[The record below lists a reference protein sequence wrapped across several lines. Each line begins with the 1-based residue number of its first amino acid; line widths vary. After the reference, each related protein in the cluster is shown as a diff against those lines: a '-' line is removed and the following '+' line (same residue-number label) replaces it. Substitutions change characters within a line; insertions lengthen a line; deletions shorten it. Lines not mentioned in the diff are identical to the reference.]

1 MTTYRDFLRE
11 VEMVKLKQGRDG
23 FRLVGDVTTY
33 NDGRRALGL
42 LVPDLKLSVDEWEAE
57 RAPEPS
63 AGVSVPR
70 TSLPVVFTNK

>member
-11 VEMVKLKQGRDG
+11 VETVKLKQGRDG
-23 FRLVGDVTTY
+23 FRLVGDATTY

-42 LVPDLKLSVDEWEAE
+42 LVPDLRLTVDEWE
-57 RAPEPS
+57 RKWAPEPP

-70 TSLPVVFTNK
+70 TSLPPMFTNK